1 MQEAEG
7 GSRRQARNF
16 IARAHFSRLG
26 FYLRWRVLVG
36 KRLG

>member
-7 GSRRQARNF
+7 GSRRNF